1 MAFFSIIIP
10 IYNVKPYL
18 DECLSSVEMQSF
30 SDFEAILINDGSN
43 DGSREIAQKYASK
56 DPRFILI
63 DQENMG
69 LSEARNTALKFL
81 ITRENLRG
89 GDIGQNQSAPSYI
102 LFLDSDDYIKKD
114 SLKKIFHMLQKKAN
128 GVDVLK
134 YSYEFMPKKPIPKHF
149 TPALYQNGID
159 FILQHPSVLSEGCV
173 WLYVISFKFLLA
185 HHFSFIPRIY
195 FEDMPFIADI
205 LVYAKSIY
213 ICDDPFYIYRLREDS
228 ITNAQ
233 WDEKRTLKAFESYLA
248 ILEHHHN
255 LMNNMKNKKAR
266 KILKGLIQVYIWSF
280 HNKARQTGHKAT
292 PSLYQRLH
300 IYEQICS
307 PISRIKI
314 YFPKTYQ
321 TLRSMKHLIASI
333 FKKSKTKF

>member
-1 MAFFSIIIP
+1 
-10 IYNVKPYL
+10 
-18 DECLSSVEMQSF
+18 MQSF
-30 SDFEAILINDGSN
+30 KDFEAILINDGSN

-81 ITRENLRG
+81 ITRENLWG
-89 GDIGQNQSAPSYI
+89 GGRNTGQNQSTPDYI

-173 WLYVISFKFLLA
+173 WLYAISFKFLLA

-195 FEDMPFIADI
+195 FEDMTFIADI

-228 ITNAQ
+228 ITRAQ

-255 LMNNMKNKKAR
+255 LMNNMKNKQAR
-266 KILKGLIQVYIWSF
+266 KIVKKLIQAYVWSF

-307 PISRIKI
+307 PMSRIKF